1 MNIFLDVETIGFHGV
16 PVLLQYAIEDNKI
29 ELYDLWLEECGK
41 TIELLEWLAQ
51 QTVIGFNL
59 AFDWFH
65 INKFYTMLLMLRE
78 IEGPEAQPV
87 DFINLLGTIEKE
99 ARFLDCVLKPH
110 EALDLMLHARKGPFQ
125 SLMERDP
132 IRIKRVPKALAE
144 PLTKELEKRI
154 ILDDVYFA
162 RSKKPWEPRWK
173 IFDIKRDGKIDKD
186 FVDIQLKFKASTA
199 LKALARYALKIDP
212 SEILKFSEV
221 EVPEQYRPDEYGFA
235 PFALAV
241 TPEGADGYWISTK
254 VSGLQSLSKKTQG
267 KKKLKSWP
275 ALVKYHIEHWA
286 YNAKAREYGTNDVD
300 YTRRL
305 YHYFGTPAA
314 GDDDSTLAC
323 MVACCRWKGFAIN
336 RSRLLRQRAIA
347 VSKLNS
353 VPRAPHVVKRY
364 LLEVMDATEA
374 FVLEKGTKKVILEA
388 ISKWQD
394 DNGNPHPAAIR
405 AKDVLDARKSEKK
418 IQLIDKLLLANRLH
432 ASFRVIGALSGRMSG
447 ADGLNPQG
455 IDHTLDF
462 RRCFDLADFCDD
474 FDLCIGDFKS
484 FEVSLAATVFQ
495 DPDLDA
501 TLISGKKIHALFGMQ
516 LYPGNSYEQ
525 ICASEGKD
533 PDMYDHGKK
542 GVFAIFYGGET
553 YTIATR
559 LGIPEEVAQR
569 AFDGLYAQYKGI
581 GRFGKETAKRFCAL
595 SQPGGLGSRVIWNDP
610 EDYAETF
617 LGFRRYFTLEHRIT
631 KALFELAE
639 SPPEAWKQ
647 FKFKVHRRTDRIQ
660 VASGAT
666 QSALFGA
673 AFKIAQAIVR
683 QAKNHFIQS
692 PGAQITKAL
701 QRAIW
706 DIQPAGPSPWIV
718 QPYNVH
724 DEVACPTRHGYQ
736 ETVAAAVVCVVE
748 RYKKK
753 VKLLAIDW
761 VKQAS
766 NWSGKKGGIT
776 DAEIQIDNL
785 LRKQSEGGVVEL
797 KTPLAE
803 KDTAELKRRYEID
816 GLDLQIKERM
826 IYVRPRGN
834 DYGLSTQDTVRR
846 GEANDSSLSSSV

>member
-1 MNIFLDVETIGFHGV
+1 MNVFIDFETCGLHSV
-16 PVLLQYAIEDNKI
+16 PVLFQYAIEDGQI
-29 ELYDLWLEECGK
+29 ELYDLWLEECGR
-41 TIELLEWLAQ
+41 TIELFEWLAQ
-51 QTVIGFNL
+51 QTIIGFNL
-59 AFDWFH
+59 AFDIFH
-65 INKFYTMLLMLRE
+65 ANKYYTMLLMLRE
-78 IEGPEAQPV
+78 MEGPEAIPAEH
-87 DFINLLGTIEKE
+87 INLMGTIEKE
-99 ARFLDCVLKPH
+99 ARFLDCVLKPAD
-110 EALDLMLHARKGPFQ
+110 ALDLMLHARQGPYQ

-132 IRIKRVPKALAE
+132 IRIKRVPKALAG
-144 PLTKELEKRI
+144 PLTEELQKRI
-154 ILDDVYFA
+154 VLDDVYFA

-173 IFDIKRDGKIDKD
+173 IMDIKRDGRTDPD
-186 FVDIQLKFKASTA
+186 FVDIQLKFRASTA

-212 SEILKFSEV
+212 AEIVKFSEV

-241 TPEGADGYWISTK
+241 TPEGKDGYWISTN
-254 VSGLQSLSKKTQG
+254 SNGLTKKTSG
-267 KKKLKSWP
+267 KQKLKSWP

-286 YNAKAREYGTNDVD
+286 YNAKARQYATADVD

-305 YHYFGTPAA
+305 YYYFGSPPS
-314 GDDDSTLAC
+314 GDDNSTLAC

-336 RSRLLRQRAIA
+336 RDRLLRQRAIA

-364 LLEVMDATEA
+364 LLEVMDVTEA
-374 FVLEKGTKKVILEA
+374 FVLEKGTKKVILESIA
-388 ISKWQD
+388 KWQD
-394 DNGNPHPAAIR
+394 DAGGPHPAAIR
-405 AKDVLDARKSEKK
+405 AKDVLDARKAEKK

-484 FEVSLAATVFQ
+484 FEVALAATVFQ
-495 DPDLDA
+495 DPDLDQ
-501 TLISGKKIHALFGMQ
+501 TLMSGKKIHALFGMQ
-516 LYPGNSYEQ
+516 LYPGQSYEQ

-569 AFDGLYAQYKGI
+569 AFDGLYNQYKGI

-595 SQPGGLGSRVIWNDP
+595 SQPGGLGTRVIWNEP
-610 EDYAETF
+610 EEYAETF

-631 KALFELAE
+631 KTLFELAE
-639 SPPEAWKQ
+639 NPPEAWKA
-647 FKFKVHRRTDRIQ
+647 FKFKVRRSQDRIQ
-660 VASGAT
+660 VATGAT

-673 AFKIAQAIVR
+673 AFKIAQACVR

-706 DIQPAGPSPWIV
+706 DIQPAGPSRWLV

-724 DEVACPTRHGYQ
+724 DEVACPTRRGYQ
-736 ETVAAAVVCVVE
+736 AKVAEVVQEVVE

-753 VKLLAIDW
+753 VKLLEIDW
-761 VKQAS
+761 FSAAPSWAAKKGQLAEAEIRIDS
-766 NWSGKKGGIT
+766 LLRQSSSGKI
-776 DAEIQIDNL
+776 
-785 LRKQSEGGVVEL
+785 EL
-797 KTPLAE
+797 KQVP
-803 KDTAELKRRYEID
+803 TAKEITELKRRYALDGVEIKVD
-816 GLDLQIKERM
+816 GSQIF
-826 IYVRPRGN
+826 VN
-834 DYGLSTQDTVRR
+834 
-846 GEANDSSLSSSV
+846 